1 MQIILEDEDE
11 GEHGRRTGAV
21 GVVICTR
28 RVGRCLEG
36 KHDERSRSRGG
47 RV

>member
-21 GVVICTR
+21 GIVICT
-28 RVGRCLEG
+28 
-36 KHDERSRSRGG
+36 GG
-47 RV
+47 SADV